1 MGRGRVPLLWPN
13 YSMPR
18 HVKSID
24 ISHNHKCLGA
34 YNCMQYAQ
42 KKRGVQQKYMALT
55 DAQKR
60 ANNKYRKEKT
70 EQINFRAPLGTK
82 DILKQLSISES
93 ESMQRYIIR
102 ACYMRARAC
111 GADSNI
117 YKGLPWCDGL
127 EDNQDSTRQP
137 GENIDSV

>member
-1 MGRGRVPLLWPN
+1 MSL
-13 YSMPR
+13 SE
-18 HVKSID
+18 
-24 ISHNHKCLGA
+24 
-34 YNCMQYAQ
+34 
-42 KKRGVQQKYMALT
+42 KKKASNAKW
-55 DAQKR
+55 D
-60 ANNKYRKEKT
+60 KENT
-70 EQINFRAPLGTK
+70 EQIKLKVPKGTK

-117 YKGLPWCDGL
+117 YKALPWCDGL

-137 GENIDSV
+137 GENTDSV

>member
-1 MGRGRVPLLWPN
+1 
-13 YSMPR
+13 
-18 HVKSID
+18 
-24 ISHNHKCLGA
+24 
-34 YNCMQYAQ
+34 MQYAQ

-70 EQINFRAPLGTK
+70 EQINFRVPKGAK
-82 DILKQLSISES
+82 EIIQQLSMQSG

-111 GADSNI
+111 GADSSI

-127 EDNQDSTRQP
+127 EDSQDNQDST
-137 GENIDSV
+137 GGNTGSI